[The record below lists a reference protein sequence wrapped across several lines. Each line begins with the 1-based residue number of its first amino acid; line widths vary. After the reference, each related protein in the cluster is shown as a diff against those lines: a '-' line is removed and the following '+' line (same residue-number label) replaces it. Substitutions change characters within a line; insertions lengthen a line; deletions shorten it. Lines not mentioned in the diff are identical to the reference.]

1 MPPAIQQ
8 SRASPTTCSMQHAAY
23 DVHTQPAIGRGP
35 LARRAT
41 LATEAYKPGDVTELA
56 ESRQKVISA
65 EPLPHRHQALGSPLP
80 HLKRDWA

>member
-1 MPPAIQQ
+1 
-8 SRASPTTCSMQHAAY
+8 MQHAAY